1 MKEIHRLASGDDLPG
16 GSVSTV
22 GRVMAIRRHGKTTF
36 IDIHDEATKLQCQI
50 RLDVV
55 GADGYDFLRKF
66 VERGDFLG
74 VAGGLFYTRVGE
86 LTLQVEGFTILAK
99 ALYDM
104 PRTWFGLRDVET
116 RYRRRYLDLL
126 LNPEARELFAT
137 RSRIING
144 VREFLTGR
152 GFLEVETPLIQEHYG
167 GAAARPF
174 TTYVN
179 DLEETRYLQIS
190 PELYLKRLVIGGFNR
205 VFTVSKNFRNE
216 DIDATHNPEFTMME
230 AYQAYADYNDMMHLT
245 EDLISTLASEVW
257 GSSKGEYDG
266 LEVDLTPPWRRL
278 TMYDALNDFAG
289 LDVAKM
295 SDEEIRGAL
304 RENGPD
310 NFDRLSAR
318 SSSRGLFV
326 AQLFDHFCSDRLVQ
340 PTFVIDYPR
349 ETVPL
354 CKIHRGD
361 TDLIERFELFVA
373 GMEMANA
380 YTELNDPILQERLFL
395 EETEKA
401 RKGDEE
407 VHPNDV
413 DFVEALR
420 YGMPPTGGL
429 GVGVDRLVMLLT
441 GQTSIKEVILFPM
454 MRRLDHG

>member
-1 MKEIHRLASGDDLPG
+1 
-16 GSVSTV
+16 
-22 GRVMAIRRHGKTTF
+22 
-36 IDIHDEATKLQCQI
+36 
-50 RLDVV
+50 
-55 GADGYDFLRKF
+55 
-66 VERGDFLG
+66 
-74 VAGGLFYTRVGE
+74 
-86 LTLQVEGFTILAK
+86 
-99 ALYDM
+99 
-104 PRTWFGLRDVET
+104 
-116 RYRRRYLDLL
+116 
-126 LNPEARELFAT
+126 
-137 RSRIING
+137 
-144 VREFLTGR
+144 
-152 GFLEVETPLIQEHYG
+152 
-167 GAAARPF
+167 
-174 TTYVN
+174 
-179 DLEETRYLQIS
+179 
-190 PELYLKRLVIGGFNR
+190 
-205 VFTVSKNFRNE
+205 
-216 DIDATHNPEFTMME
+216 
-230 AYQAYADYNDMMHLT
+230 
-245 EDLISTLASEVW
+245 
-257 GSSKGEYDG
+257 
-266 LEVDLTPPWRRL
+266 
-278 TMYDALNDFAG
+278 MYDALNDFAG